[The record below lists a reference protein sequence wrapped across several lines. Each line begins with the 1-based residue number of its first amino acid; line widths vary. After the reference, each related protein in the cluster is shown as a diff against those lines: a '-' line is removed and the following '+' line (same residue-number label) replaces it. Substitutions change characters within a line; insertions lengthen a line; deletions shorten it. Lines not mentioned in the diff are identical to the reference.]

1 MGSPQGIVFGQ
12 RAPSLSFT
20 PDDVLGDT
28 SPVIVRGRNRR
39 SVATPVQTPTTAAE
53 LYQQHYVDSTHVP
66 NPADQRLELERARDL
81 NSHIAQHH
89 KDRML
94 TRQLVAGAALAEG
107 LGELDARD
115 PHYRVKAAKL
125 FVQYPEGANSPAAE
139 AVSKMKQAEF
149 AAVQTAQAN
158 RRQAVFT
165 ATLQKRIEPLLS
177 SEHVPFELKNQL
189 MNQDGT
195 FNADAV
201 KNAEALHSANGG
213 KSGDEFYS
221 ALLKNHGLN
230 KADLDSVVADP
241 SLVSYFGPLN
251 AKHPDKG
258 FGKVSSDTVL
268 GQEDKYRAMATL
280 PNGGTP
286 LNLPLN
292 VFEALVNTH
301 KNLSRIGAPAGAA
314 APTPEQEQ
322 EFRDRATMEAS
333 LATVGATPASAEPPG
348 YRAWKTAG
356 GTATGLRATS
366 PNDEFSRL
374 LIAKVA
380 KGPAPVATPSALP
393 PPLVAVT
400 PQQAAGNYTA
410 PDYIAADPVTPREQ
424 AGFDADAEE

>member
-1 MGSPQGIVFGQ
+1 MGSPQAITFGQ

-20 PDDVLGDT
+20 PDDVLGDS
-28 SPVIVRGRNRR
+28 SPIIVRGRNRR
-39 SVATPVQTPTTAAE
+39 SIVTTPSAKTPLTAADV
-53 LYQQHYVDSTHVP
+53 YQQHYIDQSAHVP
-66 NPADQRLELERARDL
+66 SPSDQRRELDLARAL
-81 NSHIAQHH
+81 NSHITQLH
-89 KDRML
+89 KDRAE
-94 TRQLVAGAALAEG
+94 TRQLVAGAALAEE
-107 LGELDARD
+107 LGQLDVND
-115 PHYRVKAAKL
+115 PHYRVKAANL
-125 FVQYPEGANSPAAE
+125 FVQYPEGVNSPAAE
-139 AVSKMKQAEF
+139 TVGKMKQAEF

-201 KNAEALHSANGG
+201 KQAEALHSANGG
-213 KSGDEFYS
+213 KSGDEFY
-221 ALLKNHGLN
+221 AGLLKNHGLTPN
-230 KADLDSVVADP
+230 DLDSVVADP

-301 KNLSRIGAPAGAA
+301 KNLSRFGAPAGAV

-322 EFRDRATMEAS
+322 EFRDRAMMEAS
-333 LATVGATPASAEPPG
+333 LVTVGATPASAEPPG
-348 YRAWKTAG
+348 YAAWKTAG

-374 LIAKVA
+374 LIAKA
-380 KGPAPVATPSALP
+380 PTAAASPRPPVAI
-393 PPLVAVT
+393 T

-410 PDYIAADPVTPREQ
+410 PDYIAADPVTPRQQ
-424 AGFDADAEE
+424 AGFDADGDAAEE